1 MRPKRMPLFA
11 FLLLAAAVTPAQA
24 QECKK
29 LFCAPAFVAQPGIAV
44 LNAFDAPVTN
54 ARGDRAP
61 SSTELLVRVGTVI
74 PTRAPRLSLIAVVWW
89 IPTLTSE
96 VVNASGKTIETRI
109 NAPSFLVGPSF
120 SLLKR
125 GPLAL
130 SFAVVDG
137 FRPYLRPDE
146 NGNVD
151 QYRHNLILIPNASF
165 KVGALLGQ
173 NSVALLRNLSAY
185 GIWQQ
190 QVTNMPFNIGPDGRP
205 TGNRAYPPALFF
217 GLTIP
222 IAPAP

>member
-1 MRPKRMPLFA
+1 MKYRR
-11 FLLLAAAVTPAQA
+11 LLLSTLFLFVATVTSASA

-29 LFCAPAFVAQPGIAV
+29 LFCTPAFVVQPGIAV
-44 LNAFDAPVTN
+44 LNAFDAPVIN

-61 SSTELLVRVGTVI
+61 SSTELLLRVGTVI
-74 PTRAPRLSLIAVVWW
+74 PTGAPRLSLIAVVWW

-96 VVNASGKTIETRI
+96 TVNASGKTIETRI
-109 NAPSFLVGPSF
+109 NAPSFLVGPSL
-120 SLLKR
+120 SLLRR

-137 FRPYLRPDE
+137 YRPYLRPDE

-151 QYRHNLILIPNASF
+151 QYRHNLILIPSASF
-165 KVGALLGQ
+165 KAGALLGS
-173 NSVALLRNLSAY
+173 NSPPLLRSVSAY

-190 QVTNMPFNIGPDGRP
+190 QVTNMPFNSGPDGRP
-205 TGNRAYPPALFF
+205 TGDRAYPPALFF